1 MAQLK
6 EYKITEANESK
17 KLLNFMKK
25 ILHNYSLS
33 FIYRLFRKKE
43 IKVNQKR
50 ITDFNYQLKTND
62 IVSFYLNEEN
72 KLEIKTEN
80 FNTSDIKFSII
91 YEDKN
96 ILVVNKPIGISIHS
110 EKDSLDMQVLK
121 YLNYQNNL
129 EDFRPSH
136 IGRIDKETSGLM
148 LYAKNHY
155 ALSQLNKKQNDF
167 EKIYTFK
174 SDYNGKDREII
185 TKILIKDERKKNN
198 KAKEAITQIYNRKNQ
213 WFAKILTGRKHQIRI
228 SLAEIGYPIYGDRK
242 YGGKNADRMYLHSYK
257 LKLQNLDGKLDYLNN
272 TEFIA
277 KIPWK
282 V

>member
-96 ILVVNKPIGISIHS
+96 ILVIDKPIGISIHS

-198 KAKEAITQIYNRKNQ
+198 KTKEAITQIYNRKNQ

>member
-33 FIYRLFRKKE
+33 FIYSLFRKKE

-50 ITDFNYQLKTND
+50 IADFNYQLKTND

-72 KLEIKTEN
+72 KLETKTEN
-80 FNTSDIKFSII
+80 FDTSDIKFSII

-96 ILVVNKPIGISIHS
+96 ILVVDKPIGISIHS

-121 YLNYQNNL
+121 YLNYKNNL

-174 SDYNGKDREII
+174 SDYNGKNREII
-185 TKILIKDERKKNN
+185 TKILINDERKKHN

-228 SLAEIGYPIYGDRK
+228 SLAEIGYPIYGDKK
-242 YGGKNADRMYLHSYK
+242 YGGKSSDRMYLHSYK

>member
-50 ITDFNYQLKTND
+50 IADFNYQLKTND

-72 KLEIKTEN
+72 KLETKTEN

-96 ILVVNKPIGISIHS
+96 ILVVDKPIGISIHS

-228 SLAEIGYPIYGDRK
+228 SLAEIGYPIYGDKK

-257 LKLQNLDGKLDYLNN
+257 LKLQNLDGKLNYLNN